1 MDFGNRL
8 RVLLSDRNI
17 SQKNFAAEIGIAA
30 STAGNYVNGVREPD
44 YETLKRI
51 AQYFQVSTDYL
62 LGRKYDMATDD
73 EQNELLLIFN
83 SLTHNQ
89 RQLFMEQG
97 KLLLKSK

>member
-8 RVLLSDRNI
+8 RALLSDRNI

-89 RQLFMEQG
+89 RQLLMEQG

>member
-62 LGRKYDMATDD
+62 LGRTSVKKPYPK
-73 EQNELLLIFN
+73 N
-83 SLTHNQ
+83 
-89 RQLFMEQG
+89 
-97 KLLLKSK
+97 